1 MPRLSG
7 ARLLIYA
14 GAVIVAA
21 CGGNRLTAEAPAG
34 VSLAGNW
41 KLDHA
46 ASDDPQKLLERMR
59 QEALRRMARH
69 ASSTTRP
76 VTRGGGARG
85 GVSEEAPSQYDP
97 TLPPPGADPLQ
108 RSPMAHVI
116 FARLARGD
124 YLTVRQSDAQFV
136 LDYGGSKRSFT
147 PGARSVVSAEGGV
160 GDQTSGWKGREY
172 VVRVRAQLGPDVTEH
187 YGLSADG
194 KHLVERLEIATEEL
208 SAVALTR
215 VYNASGETAPQPLPT
230 ND

>member
-7 ARLLIYA
+7 ARLLIYVTAAMVA
-14 GAVIVAA
+14 G
-21 CGGNRLTAEAPAG
+21 CGGNRLAAEAPAG

-41 KLDHA
+41 KLDHT

-59 QEALRRMARH
+59 QEAFRRMARH
-69 ASSTTRP
+69 ANSVARP

-85 GVSEEAPSQYDP
+85 GATEDVPPQYDA

-124 YLTVRQSDAQFV
+124 YLTVRQSDTQFV

-172 VVRVRAQLGPDVTEH
+172 VVHVRAQLGPDVTEH

-194 KHLVERLEIATEEL
+194 KHLVEKLQIATEEL
-208 SAVALTR
+208 AGVELTR
-215 VYNASGETAPQPLPT
+215 VYDASAETAPQPLPT